1 VEEVQKMSKEQKAS
15 KKRTGEETSEA
26 DSLFGSARKVLL
38 ASVGAAALAQEEIED
53 FVTRLVDKGEIAE
66 KDGRKLVKDVL
77 ERRRKRA
84 DRFGE
89 VVDEGLERVLSL
101 LNLPTKGDIT
111 ELSERV
117 AELSR
122 QVEELQKT
130 Q

>member
-1 VEEVQKMSKEQKAS
+1 MSQEQKEP
-15 KKRTGEETSEA
+15 KKQTGEETSDA
-26 DSLFGSARKVLL
+26 DSLFSSARKVLL
-38 ASVGAAALAQEEIED
+38 AGVGAAALAQEEIED

-66 KDGRKLVKDVL
+66 KDGRKLVKDVV
-77 ERRRKRA
+77 ERRRKRTE
-84 DRFGE
+84 RFGE

>member
-1 VEEVQKMSKEQKAS
+1 MSEEQKTN
-15 KKRTGEETSEA
+15 KKRTGEETPEA

-84 DRFGE
+84 ERFGE